1 MRACSTSRVVASMS
15 LRGALV
21 VGVARNPREVAV
33 RCGTG
38 FRSCAV
44 PTEALRF
51 AACSG
56 NILSNPSFQRTR
68 YSALRALALTAEL
81 SR

>member
-1 MRACSTSRVVASMS
+1 MRACTSSRVVASAS
-15 LRGALV
+15 QRDALV
-21 VGVARNPREVAV
+21 VGVARKPRAIVKRGALV
-33 RCGTG
+33 PRT
-38 FRSCAV
+38 RVV

>member
-1 MRACSTSRVVASMS
+1 MCACSFSRVVAST
-15 LRGALV
+15 LQRGALV
-21 VGVARNPREVAV
+21 VGVARKPRAIARRGAHVPRTRV
-33 RCGTG
+33 
-38 FRSCAV
+38 V

-68 YSALRALALTAEL
+68 NSALRALPLTAEL